1 MVGLMMLFFAQS
13 FTDNLYSLHN
23 GLSPDFKSSM
33 PVTASNAGEIQ
44 SWNTE
49 VSSLLTGHVPEPKW
63 SVLEQAQIPTHSAE
77 SLVEKHQKP
86 SPQKVSVG
94 AK

>member
-1 MVGLMMLFFAQS
+1 MVGLMMIFFAQS

-23 GLSPDFKSSM
+23 GLSPDFKSSL
-33 PVTASNAGEIQ
+33 PVTASNAGEMK

-49 VSSLLTGHVPEPKW
+49 VSSLLTGHVPEPEL
-63 SVLEQAQIPTHSAE
+63 SILEQAQIPTYSIE
-77 SLVEKHQKP
+77 SKVKKHRKP

-94 AK
+94 AN

>member
-1 MVGLMMLFFAQS
+1 MMIFFAQS

-23 GLSPDFKSSM
+23 GLSPAFKSSM
-33 PVTASNAGEIQ
+33 PVTASNAEMK

-49 VSSLLTGHVPEPKW
+49 VCSLITGHVPEPES
-63 SVLEQAQIPTHSAE
+63 SVLEQAQIPSYSIE
-77 SLVEKHQKP
+77 SIVEKNQKP
-86 SPQKVSVG
+86 SPPKISVV